1 MAAATRVRVSTR
13 ARRVSIRV
21 HEDAT
26 VELVVPRGVPEARA
40 RAFLVSRADWVERQ
54 RRRRLATARPPES
67 FPPQLLELPALGES
81 WRLETGVPTG
91 RARLRETA
99 PGVLEMSGVG
109 APAQW
114 RARLLAWLKRRALQ
128 AWQPFLVRL
137 AGDLGFSFRV
147 LSVRLLRSRW
157 GSCTSRGRI
166 SINLA
171 MLFQPPEVLRY
182 LMCHE
187 LAHTRHMNHSGAFWR
202 CVAASEPQWR
212 QLDRQLTRGWQHV
225 PRWLLALPEEAT

>member
-1 MAAATRVRVSTR
+1 MAAATRIRVSAR

-26 VELVVPRGVPEARA
+26 VELVVPRGVSEARA
-40 RAFLVSRADWVERQ
+40 RAFLVSRADWVERH
-54 RRRRLATARPPES
+54 RRQRLAVARPPES
-67 FPPQLLELPALGES
+67 FPPRHLELTALGET
-81 WRLETGVPTG
+81 WRLENGVPAG
-91 RARLRETA
+91 RARVRETA
-99 PGVLEMSGVG
+99 PGVLQLSGAG
-109 APAQW
+109 APSQW

-128 AWQPFLVRL
+128 AWQPMLTRI
-137 AGDLGFSFRV
+137 ASELGFSFRM

-157 GSCTSRGRI
+157 GSCTTRGRI

-171 MLFQPPEVLRY
+171 MLFQPPAVLRY

-202 CVAASEPQWR
+202 CVAACEPHWR
-212 QLDRQLTRGWQHV
+212 QLDRQLTRGWQRV
-225 PRWLLALPEEAT
+225 PRWLLAVPHGAA